1 MPELHEGH
9 TYTGLKKILRNESA
23 GRTQCTI
30 PWNGAFGKHFPAPSP
45 VSKWYAVAGVKATP
59 PHVALVRARPEDA
72 EERYPG
78 RCEVL
83 RQAEGQYT
91 TRRPMRR
98 EPGPPP
104 DGSPR
109 ALVLAGGVQ
118 RRNRRQEHVDEQRRG
133 PDLLPMCFFQACLRV
148 GLQNVLRFFS
158 SGFQSVLG
166 FFSRG
171 CQDSCHI
178 HFSRIKV
185 EAINVSGQN

>member
-1 MPELHEGH
+1 MSLQATHSVRFLG
-9 TYTGLKKILRNESA
+9 T
-23 GRTQCTI
+23 
-30 PWNGAFGKHFPAPSP
+30 GAFGKHFPAPSP

-59 PHVALVRARPEDA
+59 PLLALVRARPEDA

-148 GLQNVLRFFS
+148 G
-158 SGFQSVLG
+158 SVVWL
-166 FFSRG
+166 FSRG
-171 CQDSCHI
+171 FQGSCHI
-178 HFSRIKV
+178 FLASKLKR
-185 EAINVSGQN
+185 